1 MALKVAINGFGRIG
15 RLALRAAIENG
26 YISSGDLEFVAI
38 NDLGLVDIN
47 ALLFQN
53 DSVHG
58 PHLQQVIHGHD
69 NGNDWIDVGAGKIK
83 IFAEANPEN
92 LPWKELGVDL
102 VMECTGRFTNKEAA
116 SAHIKAGAKRVLVS
130 APCTDAD
137 STIVYG
143 VNTDALK
150 AEHTV
155 ISNASCTTNCLAPV
169 AKILND
175 SIGIEKGF
183 MTTIHAFT
191 SDQNLH
197 DGLHKDP
204 RRARATMGS
213 MIPTTTGAARA
224 VGLVLPELAGKL
236 DGTSIRVPTPNVSMV
251 DLTFTSKRDT
261 TEEEVNA
268 ILSGAANN
276 ELKRVLQATDLP
288 LVSIDMN
295 HNPASSIADLTGTKV
310 IEGNLVRIM
319 SWYDNEW
326 GFANRMCDTA
336 TSIAAL
342 DAQKQ
347 DKAAA

>member
-1 MALKVAINGFGRIG
+1 MTLKVAINGFGRIG

-26 YISSGDLEFVAI
+26 YISSGDIEFVAI
-38 NDLGLVDIN
+38 NDLGPVEIN

-58 PHLQQVIHGHD
+58 PHLQHVTHGD
-69 NGNDWIDVGAGKIK
+69 DWIDVGTGKIK
-83 IFAEANPEN
+83 MTAEADPSK

-116 SAHIKAGAKRVLVS
+116 SAHIEAGARRVLVS
-130 APCTDAD
+130 APCSDAD

-143 VNTDALK
+143 VNEGDLK
-150 AEHTV
+150 ANHTV

-169 AKILND
+169 AKVLND

-183 MTTIHAFT
+183 MTTVHAYT
-191 SDQNLH
+191 GDQNLH

-204 RRARATMGS
+204 RRARAAMGS

-261 TEEEVNA
+261 SEEEVNQL
-268 ILSGAANN
+268 LSGAASN
-276 ELKRVLQATDLP
+276 EMKRILQAINLP

-295 HNPASSIADLTGTKV
+295 HNPASSIADLSGTKV

-336 TSIAAL
+336 TCIAAL
-342 DAQKQ
+342 DQKSQ
-347 DKAAA
+347 DKAA